1 MRKTLPKKW
10 CVKNLGTKEFKCL
23 IDYANSKS
31 ALPPYFLN
39 NDSYFHFPN
48 RDYTTSG
55 KVEKGF
61 TEITLEE
68 FKTLVLKEKSITEK
82 PQTFCIKGKSHQ
94 IKAIYQDLVNMGYT
108 YEKGFGINEVKKTD
122 TKLSQNKNPQKIAN
136 IEEFKELAAHSFNYR
151 YDVIFNLPQDYS
163 KVLEFAKKQLEHPY
177 WNKEIIVELNSDDK
191 IFEVKVD
198 PGKSITFDGENIKIA
213 DLKMLILFGG
223 KVNNWIY
230 NFEYVSIGCKH
241 NIPIRDIQKVID
253 AYNKK

>member
-23 IDYANSKS
+23 IDYANSKG

-68 FKTLVLKEKSITEK
+68 FKTLVLKEKSIIEK
-82 PQTFCIKGKSHQ
+82 PQTFCIEGKPHQ
-94 IKAIYQDLVNMGYT
+94 IKAIYQDLVDMGY
-108 YEKGFGINEVKKTD
+108 NEDKEYPVNSVKED
-122 TKLSQNKNPQKIAN
+122 VRLSQSYSRVDN
-136 IEEFKELAAHSFNYR
+136 FKECITIIPHGSPNNLGLT
-151 YDVIFNLPQDYS
+151 FNLPQDYS

-177 WNKEIIVELNSDDK
+177 WSKEVIVELNSDDK

-213 DLKMLILFGG
+213 DLKMLMLFGG
-223 KVNNWIY
+223 KVNNWVY